1 MLENINL
8 AFQGVWSHKLRS
20 FLTMLGI
27 IIGIA
32 AIITI
37 VSTIKGTNEQI
48 KQNLIGAGNNVVD
61 VTLTQDSNQMDFS
74 YDSVPDGVS
83 MITPEM
89 RDEIDKLDK
98 VKEAS
103 LYYSRS
109 WADGVYVGNSSFNG
123 NIYGGDIHFL
133 SVEGYVVNYGRGFI
147 DSDFE
152 TCRKV
157 ALIDANT
164 AQSMFQGLNPI
175 GGTIEIMGEPFVVV
189 GVVSQNS
196 TSAPVI
202 NSLNDY
208 YMYSGNTS
216 GTLIIPNTCW
226 PIIYRYDEP
235 SSVAV
240 RATSTNDMTE
250 AGNNVAQYLN
260 DNVVSTDK
268 CKYQAKDLLQQAA
281 DLQSLSETTNKQL
294 IWIAAISLV
303 VGGIGVMNIML
314 VSVTDGAYPRDR
326 PEDRHRRTAEPHP
339 LAVPDGGGGADQSG
353 RYSGRGLRYRPCL
366 YAQLRDGNTGGH
378 QCGRLRHCRGLLHGD
393 RRGVRIDARRK
404 GLQAE
409 PHRGI
414 AKRIKTHRPH
424 CSIRS
429 GGGFLLLKQWPFA
442 LTVGRKW
449 SKMCIR

>member
-48 KQNLIGAGNNVVD
+48 KQNLIGAGNNVVN
-61 VTLTQDSNQMDFS
+61 VTLMQDNNQLDFS
-74 YDSVPDGVS
+74 YAPVPQGIS

-98 VKEAS
+98 VKESS

-123 NIYGGDIHFL
+123 AIYGGDNHFL
-133 SVEGYVVNYGRGFI
+133 SVTGYMVNYGRGFI
-147 DSDFE
+147 ESDFT

-164 AQSMFQGLNPI
+164 AQSLFQGLNPI
-175 GGTIEIMGEPFVVV
+175 GGTVEIRGEPFVVV
-189 GVVSQNS
+189 GVVSQS
-196 TSAPVI
+196 TSSAPVI

-216 GTLIIPNTCW
+216 GTLIIPSTCW
-226 PIIYRYDEP
+226 PIVYRYDEP
-235 SSVAV
+235 ASVAV
-240 RATSTNDMTE
+240 RATSTNDMTD
-250 AGNNVAQYLN
+250 AGNNVAKYLN
-260 DNVVSTDK
+260 ENVVSTDK

-314 VSVTDGAYPRDR
+314 VSVTERTREIGLKIAIGAQQSRIRWQFLTEAAVLTSMGGILGVGCGIGLAEMMSHVMGTPVAISV
-326 PEDRHRRTAEPHP
+326 PACIIAVAFSMVIGVVFGFVPAVKASKLNPIEALRRE
-339 LAVPDGGGGADQSG
+339 
-353 RYSGRGLRYRPCL
+353 
-366 YAQLRDGNTGGH
+366 
-378 QCGRLRHCRGLLHGD
+378 
-393 RRGVRIDARRK
+393 
-404 GLQAE
+404 
-409 PHRGI
+409 
-414 AKRIKTHRPH
+414 
-424 CSIRS
+424 
-429 GGGFLLLKQWPFA
+429 
-442 LTVGRKW
+442 
-449 SKMCIR
+449 

>member
-48 KQNLIGAGNNVVD
+48 KQNLIGAGNNVVN
-61 VTLTQDSNQMDFS
+61 VMLMQDNNELDFS
-74 YDSVPDGVS
+74 YNAVPDGIS

-89 RDEIDKLDK
+89 RDELDGLDK
-98 VKEAS
+98 VQEAS
-103 LYYSRS
+103 LYLSRS

-123 NIYGGDIHFL
+123 TIYGGDSHFL
-133 SVEGYVVNYGRGFI
+133 SVMGYTVNYGRGFI
-147 DSDFE
+147 DSDFK

-164 AQSMFQGLNPI
+164 AQSLFQGLDPI
-175 GGTIEIMGEPFVVV
+175 GGTVEIQGEPFMVV
-189 GVVSQNS
+189 GVVSQS
-196 TSAPVI
+196 SSSAPVI

-216 GTLIIPNTCW
+216 GTLIIPDVYW
-226 PIIYRYDEP
+226 PIVYRYDEP
-235 SSVAV
+235 ARVAV
-240 RATSTNDMTE
+240 RATATNDMTD
-250 AGNNVAQYLN
+250 AGNNVAKYLN
-260 DNVVSTDK
+260 ENVISSEK
-268 CKYQAKDLLQQAA
+268 YKYQAKDLLQQAA

-314 VSVTDGAYPRDR
+314 VSVTERTREIGLKIAIGAQQSRILWQFLTEAAVLTSLGGILGVACGIGLAYMLSSVMGTPVAISVGACAIAVAFSMVIGVVFGLMPAVKASRLN
-326 PEDRHRRTAEPHP
+326 PIEALRRE
-339 LAVPDGGGGADQSG
+339 
-353 RYSGRGLRYRPCL
+353 
-366 YAQLRDGNTGGH
+366 
-378 QCGRLRHCRGLLHGD
+378 
-393 RRGVRIDARRK
+393 
-404 GLQAE
+404 
-409 PHRGI
+409 
-414 AKRIKTHRPH
+414 
-424 CSIRS
+424 
-429 GGGFLLLKQWPFA
+429 
-442 LTVGRKW
+442 
-449 SKMCIR
+449 

>member
-61 VTLTQDSNQMDFS
+61 VTLMQDNNQIDFS
-74 YDSVPDGVS
+74 YASVPDGIS
-83 MITPEM
+83 MITAEM

-98 VKEAS
+98 VRESS

-123 NIYGGDIHFL
+123 SIYGGDSHFL
-133 SVEGYVVNYGRGFI
+133 SVGGYAVNYGRGFI
-147 DSDFE
+147 DSDFT

-157 ALIDANT
+157 ALLDANT
-164 AQSMFQGLNPI
+164 AQSLFQGLNPI
-175 GGTIEIMGEPFVVV
+175 GGTVEIQGEPFVVV
-189 GVVSQNS
+189 GVISQKS
-196 TSAPVI
+196 TSEPVI
-202 NSLNDY
+202 NSVSDY

-216 GTLIIPNTCW
+216 GTIIIPNTCW
-226 PIIYRYDEP
+226 PIVYRYDEP
-235 SSVAV
+235 ASVAV

-314 VSVTDGAYPRDR
+314 VSVTERTREIGLKIAIGAQQSRILWQFLTEAAVLTSLGGILGVACGIGLAYMLSSIMGTPVAISVGACAVAVAFSMIIGVVFGLM
-326 PEDRHRRTAEPHP
+326 PAVKASKLNPIEALRRE
-339 LAVPDGGGGADQSG
+339 
-353 RYSGRGLRYRPCL
+353 
-366 YAQLRDGNTGGH
+366 
-378 QCGRLRHCRGLLHGD
+378 
-393 RRGVRIDARRK
+393 
-404 GLQAE
+404 
-409 PHRGI
+409 
-414 AKRIKTHRPH
+414 
-424 CSIRS
+424 
-429 GGGFLLLKQWPFA
+429 
-442 LTVGRKW
+442 
-449 SKMCIR
+449 

>member
-61 VTLTQDSNQMDFS
+61 VTLMQDNNQIDFS
-74 YDSVPDGVS
+74 YASVPDGIS
-83 MITPEM
+83 MITAEM

-98 VKEAS
+98 VRESS
-103 LYYSRS
+103 LYYSRI

-123 NIYGGDIHFL
+123 SIYGGDSHFL
-133 SVEGYVVNYGRGFI
+133 SVGGYAVNYGRGFI
-147 DSDFE
+147 DSDFT

-157 ALIDANT
+157 ALLDANT
-164 AQSMFQGLNPI
+164 AQSLFQGLNPI
-175 GGTIEIMGEPFVVV
+175 GGTVEIQGEPFVVV
-189 GVVSQNS
+189 GVISQKS
-196 TSAPVI
+196 TSEPVI
-202 NSLNDY
+202 NSVSDY

-216 GTLIIPNTCW
+216 GTIIIPNTCW
-226 PIIYRYDEP
+226 PIVYRYDEP
-235 SSVAV
+235 ASVAV

-268 CKYQAKDLLQQAA
+268 YKYQAKDLLQQAA

-314 VSVTDGAYPRDR
+314 VSVTERTREIGLKIAIGAQQSRILWQFLTEAAVLTSLGGILGVACGIGLAYMLSSVMGTPVAISVGACAVAVAFSMVIGVVFGLM
-326 PEDRHRRTAEPHP
+326 PAVKASKLNPIEALRRE
-339 LAVPDGGGGADQSG
+339 
-353 RYSGRGLRYRPCL
+353 
-366 YAQLRDGNTGGH
+366 
-378 QCGRLRHCRGLLHGD
+378 
-393 RRGVRIDARRK
+393 
-404 GLQAE
+404 
-409 PHRGI
+409 
-414 AKRIKTHRPH
+414 
-424 CSIRS
+424 
-429 GGGFLLLKQWPFA
+429 
-442 LTVGRKW
+442 
-449 SKMCIR
+449 

>member
-61 VTLTQDSNQMDFS
+61 VTLMQDNNQMDFS
-74 YDSVPDGVS
+74 YNSVPDGIS

-147 DSDFE
+147 ESDFE

-216 GTLIIPNTCW
+216 GTLIVPSACW

-314 VSVTDGAYPRDR
+314 VSVTERTREIGLKIAIGAQQSRILWQFLTEAAVLTSLGGILGVACGIGLAYMLSSVMGTPVAISVGACAIAVAFSMVIGVVFGLM
-326 PEDRHRRTAEPHP
+326 PAVKASKLNPIEALRRE
-339 LAVPDGGGGADQSG
+339 
-353 RYSGRGLRYRPCL
+353 
-366 YAQLRDGNTGGH
+366 
-378 QCGRLRHCRGLLHGD
+378 
-393 RRGVRIDARRK
+393 
-404 GLQAE
+404 
-409 PHRGI
+409 
-414 AKRIKTHRPH
+414 
-424 CSIRS
+424 
-429 GGGFLLLKQWPFA
+429 
-442 LTVGRKW
+442 
-449 SKMCIR
+449 

>member
-61 VTLTQDSNQMDFS
+61 VTLMQDNNQVDFS
-74 YDSVPDGVS
+74 YDSVPDGIS
-83 MITPEM
+83 MITAEM

-98 VKEAS
+98 VQESA
-103 LYYSRS
+103 LYYFRS

-123 NIYGGDIHFL
+123 SIYGGDSHFL
-133 SVEGYVVNYGRGFI
+133 SVEGYAVNYGRGFI
-147 DSDFE
+147 DSDFT

-157 ALIDANT
+157 ALLDANT
-164 AQSMFQGLNPI
+164 ARSLFQGLNPI
-175 GGTIEIMGEPFVVV
+175 GGTVEIQGEPFVVV
-189 GVVSQNS
+189 GVISQKS
-196 TSAPVI
+196 TSEPVI
-202 NSLNDY
+202 NSVSDY

-216 GTLIIPNTCW
+216 GTIIIPNTCW
-226 PIIYRYDEP
+226 PIVYRYDEP
-235 SSVAV
+235 ASVAV

-250 AGNNVAQYLN
+250 AGNNVATYLN
-260 DNVVSTDK
+260 DNVISSDK
-268 CKYQAKDLLQQAA
+268 YKYQAKDLLQQAA

-314 VSVTDGAYPRDR
+314 VSVTERTREIGLKIAIGAQQSRILWQFLTEAAVLTSLGGILGVACGIGLAYMLSSVMGTPVAISVGACAVAVAFSMVIGVVFGLM
-326 PEDRHRRTAEPHP
+326 PAVKASKLNPIEALRRE
-339 LAVPDGGGGADQSG
+339 
-353 RYSGRGLRYRPCL
+353 
-366 YAQLRDGNTGGH
+366 
-378 QCGRLRHCRGLLHGD
+378 
-393 RRGVRIDARRK
+393 
-404 GLQAE
+404 
-409 PHRGI
+409 
-414 AKRIKTHRPH
+414 
-424 CSIRS
+424 
-429 GGGFLLLKQWPFA
+429 
-442 LTVGRKW
+442 
-449 SKMCIR
+449 

>member
-61 VTLTQDSNQMDFS
+61 VTLMQDNNQIDFS
-74 YDSVPDGVS
+74 YASVPDGIS
-83 MITPEM
+83 MITAEM

-98 VKEAS
+98 VRESS

-123 NIYGGDIHFL
+123 AIYGGGHFL
-133 SVEGYVVNYGRGFI
+133 SVTGYMVNYGRGFI
-147 DSDFE
+147 ESDFT

-157 ALIDANT
+157 ALLDANT
-164 AQSMFQGLNPI
+164 AQSLFQGLNPI
-175 GGTIEIMGEPFVVV
+175 GGTVEIQGEPFVVV
-189 GVVSQNS
+189 GVISQKS
-196 TSAPVI
+196 TSEPVI
-202 NSLNDY
+202 NSVSDY

-216 GTLIIPNTCW
+216 GTIIIPNTCW
-226 PIIYRYDEP
+226 PIVYRYDEP
-235 SSVAV
+235 ASVAV

-268 CKYQAKDLLQQAA
+268 YKYQAKDLLQQAA

-314 VSVTDGAYPRDR
+314 VSVTERTREIGLKIAIGAQQSRIRWQFLTEAAVLTSMGGILGVATGIGLAEMMSHIMGTPVAISV
-326 PEDRHRRTAEPHP
+326 PACIIAVAFSMVIGVVFGLVPAVKASKLNPIEALRRE
-339 LAVPDGGGGADQSG
+339 
-353 RYSGRGLRYRPCL
+353 
-366 YAQLRDGNTGGH
+366 
-378 QCGRLRHCRGLLHGD
+378 
-393 RRGVRIDARRK
+393 
-404 GLQAE
+404 
-409 PHRGI
+409 
-414 AKRIKTHRPH
+414 
-424 CSIRS
+424 
-429 GGGFLLLKQWPFA
+429 
-442 LTVGRKW
+442 
-449 SKMCIR
+449 

>member
-61 VTLTQDSNQMDFS
+61 VTLMQDNNQMDFS
-74 YDSVPDGVS
+74 YAPVPQGIS

-89 RDEIDKLDK
+89 RDEIDKLAK
-98 VKEAS
+98 VRESS

-147 DSDFE
+147 ESDFE

-216 GTLIIPNTCW
+216 GTLIVPSACW

-314 VSVTDGAYPRDR
+314 VSVTERTREIGLKIAIGAQQSRILWQFLTEAAVLTSLGGILGVACGIGLAYMLSSVMGTPVAISVGACAVAVAFSMVIGVVFGLM
-326 PEDRHRRTAEPHP
+326 PAVKASKLNPIEALRRE
-339 LAVPDGGGGADQSG
+339 
-353 RYSGRGLRYRPCL
+353 
-366 YAQLRDGNTGGH
+366 
-378 QCGRLRHCRGLLHGD
+378 
-393 RRGVRIDARRK
+393 
-404 GLQAE
+404 
-409 PHRGI
+409 
-414 AKRIKTHRPH
+414 
-424 CSIRS
+424 
-429 GGGFLLLKQWPFA
+429 
-442 LTVGRKW
+442 
-449 SKMCIR
+449 

>member
-48 KQNLIGAGNNVVD
+48 KQNLIGAGNNVVN
-61 VTLTQDSNQMDFS
+61 VMLMQDNNELDFS
-74 YDSVPDGVS
+74 YNAVPDGIS

-89 RDEIDKLDK
+89 RDELDGLDK
-98 VKEAS
+98 VQEAS
-103 LYYSRS
+103 LYLSRS

-123 NIYGGDIHFL
+123 TIYGGDSHFL
-133 SVEGYVVNYGRGFI
+133 SVMGYTVNYGRGFI
-147 DSDFE
+147 GSDFE

-164 AQSMFQGLNPI
+164 AQSLFQGLDPI
-175 GGTIEIMGEPFVVV
+175 GGTVEIQGEPFMVV
-189 GVVSQNS
+189 GVVSQS
-196 TSAPVI
+196 SSSAPVI

-216 GTLIIPNTCW
+216 GTLIIPDVCW
-226 PIIYRYDEP
+226 PIVYRYDEP
-235 SSVAV
+235 ARVAV
-240 RATSTNDMTE
+240 RATATNDMTD
-250 AGNNVAQYLN
+250 AGNNVAKYLN
-260 DNVVSTDK
+260 ENVISSEK
-268 CKYQAKDLLQQAA
+268 YKYQAKDLLQQAA

-314 VSVTDGAYPRDR
+314 VSVTERTREIGLKIAIGAQQSRILWQFLTEAAVLTSLGGILGVACGIGLAYMLSSVMGTPVAISVGACAIAVAFSMVIGVVFGLM
-326 PEDRHRRTAEPHP
+326 PAVKASKLNPIEALRRE
-339 LAVPDGGGGADQSG
+339 
-353 RYSGRGLRYRPCL
+353 
-366 YAQLRDGNTGGH
+366 
-378 QCGRLRHCRGLLHGD
+378 
-393 RRGVRIDARRK
+393 
-404 GLQAE
+404 
-409 PHRGI
+409 
-414 AKRIKTHRPH
+414 
-424 CSIRS
+424 
-429 GGGFLLLKQWPFA
+429 
-442 LTVGRKW
+442 
-449 SKMCIR
+449 

>member
-48 KQNLIGAGNNVVD
+48 KQNLIGAGNNVVN
-61 VTLTQDSNQMDFS
+61 VMLMQDNNQMDFS
-74 YDSVPDGVS
+74 YSPVPSGVS

-98 VKEAS
+98 VKESS

-109 WADGVYVGNSSFNG
+109 WADGIYVGNSSFNG
-123 NIYGGDIHFL
+123 VIYGGDSHFL
-133 SVEGYVVNYGRGFI
+133 SVIDYAVNYGRGFI
-147 DSDFE
+147 DSDFS

-157 ALIDANT
+157 ALLDANT
-164 AQSMFQGLNPI
+164 ARSLFQGLNPI
-175 GGTIEIMGEPFVVV
+175 GGTVEIQGEPYTVV
-189 GVVSQNS
+189 GVISPRS
-196 TSAPVI
+196 TSEPVI

-216 GTLIIPNTCW
+216 GTIVIPASCW
-226 PIIYRYDEP
+226 PISYRYDEP
-235 SSVAV
+235 ATVAV
-240 RATSTNDMTE
+240 RATTTNDMTD
-250 AGNNVAQYLN
+250 AGNNVAKYLN
-260 DNVVSTDK
+260 ENVISTDK

-314 VSVTDGAYPRDR
+314 VSVTERTREIGLKIAIGAQQSRILWQFLT
-326 PEDRHRRTAEPHP
+326 EAAVLTSLGGILGVACGIG
-339 LAVPDGGGGADQSG
+339 LAYLLSSVMGTPVAISVGA
-353 RYSGRGLRYRPCL
+353 C
-366 YAQLRDGNTGGH
+366 
-378 QCGRLRHCRGLLHGD
+378 
-393 RRGVRIDARRK
+393 
-404 GLQAE
+404 
-409 PHRGI
+409 GI
-414 AKRIKTHRPH
+414 AVAFSMVIGVVFGLMPAIKASKLNP
-424 CSIRS
+424 IE
-429 GGGFLLLKQWPFA
+429 A
-442 LTVGRKW
+442 LR
-449 SKMCIR
+449 RE

>member
-61 VTLTQDSNQMDFS
+61 VTLMQDNNQMDFS
-74 YDSVPDGVS
+74 YAPVPQGIS

-98 VKEAS
+98 VRESS

-147 DSDFE
+147 ESDFE

-216 GTLIIPNTCW
+216 GTLIVPSACW

-314 VSVTDGAYPRDR
+314 VSVTERTREIGLKIAIGAQQSRILWQFLTEAAVLTSLGGILGVACGIGLAYMLSSVMGTPVAISVGACAIAVAFSMVIGVVFGLM
-326 PEDRHRRTAEPHP
+326 PAVKASKLNPIEALRRE
-339 LAVPDGGGGADQSG
+339 
-353 RYSGRGLRYRPCL
+353 
-366 YAQLRDGNTGGH
+366 
-378 QCGRLRHCRGLLHGD
+378 
-393 RRGVRIDARRK
+393 
-404 GLQAE
+404 
-409 PHRGI
+409 
-414 AKRIKTHRPH
+414 
-424 CSIRS
+424 
-429 GGGFLLLKQWPFA
+429 
-442 LTVGRKW
+442 
-449 SKMCIR
+449 

>member
-61 VTLTQDSNQMDFS
+61 VTLMQDNNQIDFS
-74 YDSVPDGVS
+74 YDSVPDGIS
-83 MITPEM
+83 MITAEM

-98 VKEAS
+98 VQESS

-123 NIYGGDIHFL
+123 SIYGGDSHFL
-133 SVEGYVVNYGRGFI
+133 SVEGYAVNYGRGFI
-147 DSDFE
+147 DSDFT

-157 ALIDANT
+157 ALLDANT
-164 AQSMFQGLNPI
+164 AQSLFLGLNPI
-175 GGTIEIMGEPFVVV
+175 GGTVEIQGEPFVVV
-189 GVVSQNS
+189 GVISQKS
-196 TSAPVI
+196 TSEPVI
-202 NSLNDY
+202 NSVSDY

-216 GTLIIPNTCW
+216 GTIIIPNTCW
-226 PIIYRYDEP
+226 PIVYRYDEP
-235 SSVAV
+235 ASVAV

-268 CKYQAKDLLQQAA
+268 YKYQAKDLLQQAA

-314 VSVTDGAYPRDR
+314 VSVTERTREIGLKIAIGAQQSRILWQFLTEAAVLTSLGGILGVACGIGLAYMLSSVMGTPVAISVGACAIAVAFSMVIGVVFGLM
-326 PEDRHRRTAEPHP
+326 PAVKASKLNPIEALRRE
-339 LAVPDGGGGADQSG
+339 
-353 RYSGRGLRYRPCL
+353 
-366 YAQLRDGNTGGH
+366 
-378 QCGRLRHCRGLLHGD
+378 
-393 RRGVRIDARRK
+393 
-404 GLQAE
+404 
-409 PHRGI
+409 
-414 AKRIKTHRPH
+414 
-424 CSIRS
+424 
-429 GGGFLLLKQWPFA
+429 
-442 LTVGRKW
+442 
-449 SKMCIR
+449 

>member
-48 KQNLIGAGNNVVD
+48 KQNLIGAGNNVVN
-61 VTLTQDSNQMDFS
+61 VMLMQDNNQMDFS
-74 YDSVPDGVS
+74 YSPVPSGVS

-98 VKEAS
+98 VKESS

-109 WADGVYVGNSSFNG
+109 WADGIYVGNSSFNG
-123 NIYGGDIHFL
+123 VIYGGDSHFL
-133 SVEGYVVNYGRGFI
+133 SVIDYAVNYGRGFI
-147 DSDFE
+147 DSDFS

-157 ALIDANT
+157 ALLDANT
-164 AQSMFQGLNPI
+164 ARSLFQGLNPI
-175 GGTIEIMGEPFVVV
+175 GGTVEIQGEPYTVV
-189 GVVSQNS
+189 GVISPRS
-196 TSAPVI
+196 TSEPVI

-216 GTLIIPNTCW
+216 GTIVIPASCW
-226 PIIYRYDEP
+226 PISYRYDEP
-235 SSVAV
+235 ATVAV
-240 RATSTNDMTE
+240 RATTTHDMTD
-250 AGNNVAQYLN
+250 AGNNVAKYLN
-260 DNVVSTDK
+260 ENVISTDK

-314 VSVTDGAYPRDR
+314 VSVTERTREIGLKIAIGAQQSRILWQFLT
-326 PEDRHRRTAEPHP
+326 EAAVLTSLGGILGVACGIG
-339 LAVPDGGGGADQSG
+339 LAYLLSSVMGTPVAISVGA
-353 RYSGRGLRYRPCL
+353 C
-366 YAQLRDGNTGGH
+366 
-378 QCGRLRHCRGLLHGD
+378 
-393 RRGVRIDARRK
+393 
-404 GLQAE
+404 
-409 PHRGI
+409 GI
-414 AKRIKTHRPH
+414 AVAFSMVIGVVFGLMPAIKASKLNP
-424 CSIRS
+424 IE
-429 GGGFLLLKQWPFA
+429 A
-442 LTVGRKW
+442 LR
-449 SKMCIR
+449 RE

>member
-61 VTLTQDSNQMDFS
+61 VTLMQDNNQIDFS
-74 YDSVPDGVS
+74 YASVPDGIS
-83 MITPEM
+83 MITAEM

-98 VKEAS
+98 VRESS

-123 NIYGGDIHFL
+123 SIYGGDSHFL
-133 SVEGYVVNYGRGFI
+133 SVGGYAVNYGRGFI
-147 DSDFE
+147 DSDFT

-157 ALIDANT
+157 ALLDANT
-164 AQSMFQGLNPI
+164 AQSLFQGLNPI
-175 GGTIEIMGEPFVVV
+175 GGTVEIQGEPFVVV
-189 GVVSQNS
+189 GVISQKS
-196 TSAPVI
+196 TSEPVI
-202 NSLNDY
+202 NSVSDY

-216 GTLIIPNTCW
+216 GTIIIPNTCW
-226 PIIYRYDEP
+226 PIVYRYDEP
-235 SSVAV
+235 ASVAV

-268 CKYQAKDLLQQAA
+268 YKYQAKDLLQQAA

-314 VSVTDGAYPRDR
+314 VSVTERTREIGLKIAIGAQQSRILWQFLTEAAVLTSLGGILGVACGIGLAYMLSSVMGTPVAISVGACAVAVAFSMVIGVVVGLM
-326 PEDRHRRTAEPHP
+326 PAVKASKLNPIEALRRE
-339 LAVPDGGGGADQSG
+339 
-353 RYSGRGLRYRPCL
+353 
-366 YAQLRDGNTGGH
+366 
-378 QCGRLRHCRGLLHGD
+378 
-393 RRGVRIDARRK
+393 
-404 GLQAE
+404 
-409 PHRGI
+409 
-414 AKRIKTHRPH
+414 
-424 CSIRS
+424 
-429 GGGFLLLKQWPFA
+429 
-442 LTVGRKW
+442 
-449 SKMCIR
+449 